1 MRPGKALAALV
12 TLGVLGVAVMAA
24 CTQAESPTPVAV
36 VPNVPALQTMEA
48 ASMAEPQIVRV
59 EYPGNGGGQQ
69 NGLWANGHGQVKV
82 APDLA
87 FLEVGV
93 RVTEP
98 TVAEANAEAASA
110 LTAMIDVLRSSG
122 LEDADIQTS
131 SLDIR
136 QETQGREVTR
146 CPEPET
152 DADAAM
158 SPAAESPAAPAPA
171 VSIESAMERAMTS
184 MVAGLAM
191 GVQDECYTTYEQV
204 VTGYRVSQELT
215 AKVRDLDSIGGLI
228 DQLVEAGGD
237 LTRINGINF
246 TVEDPS
252 PLMEEAREEA
262 IKDLLDRAQAM
273 ADAAGVGLG
282 ALEFLSESGARVLD
296 AREESYAR
304 ALPAAM
310 VLDSGG
316 VSTPVS
322 AGEITVT
329 ANVSGRFYIAEE

>member
-1 MRPGKALAALV
+1 MRPGKALVALV

-36 VPNVPALQTMEA
+36 VPNVPGMQAAGA

-59 EYPGNGGGQQ
+59 EYPGNVGGQQ
-69 NGLWANGHGQVKV
+69 NGLWAKGHGQVKV

-98 TVAEANAEAASA
+98 TVAEANDEAASA

-152 DADAAM
+152 DADSAM
-158 SPAAESPAAPAPA
+158 APAAEGPAAPAPA
-171 VSIESAMERAMTS
+171 SIESAMERAMTS

-282 ALEFLSESGARVLD
+282 ALEYLSESGARVLD
-296 AREESYAR
+296 AGEEFYAR

-310 VLDSGG
+310 ALDSGG

-329 ANVSGRFYIAEE
+329 ANVTGRFYIGKE

>member
-1 MRPGKALAALV
+1 
-12 TLGVLGVAVMAA
+12 
-24 CTQAESPTPVAV
+24 
-36 VPNVPALQTMEA
+36 
-48 ASMAEPQIVRV
+48 MAEPQIVRV
-59 EYPGNGGGQQ
+59 EYPGTIGGQQ
-69 NGLWANGHGQVKV
+69 SGLWANGHGQVKV
-82 APDLA
+82 APDMA

-110 LTAMIDVLRSSG
+110 LTAMIEVLRSSG

-136 QETQGREVTR
+136 QETQGREVIR
-146 CPEPET
+146 CPEP

-158 SPAAESPAAPAPA
+158 APAAEGPAAPAA
-171 VSIESAMERAMTS
+171 AASIESAMERAMTS
-184 MVAGLAM
+184 MVAGLAK

-215 AKVRDLDSIGGLI
+215 AKVRDMDSIGGLI

-237 LTRINGINF
+237 LTRVNGISF
-246 TVEDPS
+246 TVEDPA

-262 IKDLLDRAQAM
+262 IRDLLSRAQAM
-273 ADAAGVGLG
+273 ADAAGVDLG
-282 ALEFLSESGARVLD
+282 ALGYLSESGARVLD
-296 AREESYAR
+296 VREESFAR

-310 VLDSGG
+310 AFDSVS

-329 ANVSGRFYIAEE
+329 ANVTGRFDIAEE